1 MEKKEK
7 IPFEFKNEVR
17 DGKTKIVMSGTI
29 REAMD
34 SSDNRIINA
43 KVLKDALDGASGDV
57 IISLNSRGG
66 DVFQG
71 IEMYNLIKSYPGKVT
86 VRVTALAAS
95 AASVFAMGADKVIMC
110 KGSMMMIHEA
120 TSVAWGNKQV
130 FKKEIEALEK
140 IDGRLIDVYE
150 QKTGIDRGE
159 IEHMIAE
166 ETWLDAKEA
175 VEKGF
180 ADEYELEEDEIQKN
194 QSDVTFAMS
203 EKEVVA
209 IVREEFE
216 KRKEEAKEDTK
227 RKSFLNNVSEMLR
240 K

>member
-95 AASVFAMGADKVIMC
+95 AASVLHPFKPRNVLQP
-110 KGSMMMIHEA
+110 
-120 TSVAWGNKQV
+120 TSN
-130 FKKEIEALEK
+130 
-140 IDGRLIDVYE
+140 R
-150 QKTGIDRGE
+150 
-159 IEHMIAE
+159 
-166 ETWLDAKEA
+166 
-175 VEKGF
+175 
-180 ADEYELEEDEIQKN
+180 
-194 QSDVTFAMS
+194 
-203 EKEVVA
+203 
-209 IVREEFE
+209 
-216 KRKEEAKEDTK
+216 
-227 RKSFLNNVSEMLR
+227 
-240 K
+240 

>member
-159 IEHMIAE
+159 IERMIAE

-203 EKEVVA
+203 EKEVVV